1 MPHVDVHVCDD
12 AGAAYGIP
20 DGMRLVPHD
29 ESRLDPVDVLARERD
44 TALPAGFEARRG
56 GMRQVPSD
64 RDELYAVLLYK
75 QRMSQQLRRWQLMN
89 TETLITFGI
98 ALVLIPAAVIPYVR
112 HIRAQEKKAR
122 KKFEEAKIA
131 GLQAAVS
138 MHPHI
143 NATAC
148 IGCGGCTDVCPEGD
162 VLGVIDGKAVLL
174 HGSKCVGHGLCA
186 EACPV
191 GAIVMM
197 MAAPGRSADLPI
209 LNEHFETTVRNLFI
223 VGELGGMGLIKN
235 AITQGKKVVEHIATR
250 PRAAN
255 GGYDVIVV
263 GAGPAGLAAG
273 LTAQAS
279 RLKYAVLEQGDA
291 GGTIL
296 QYPRR
301 KIVMTSPVELPLWGK
316 VKLTE
321 ASKETLLEL
330 WQQVL
335 VKTQLK
341 VNTNEKVLDISDAGG
356 YFSVKT
362 ASGEYPARHVVL
374 ALGRRGT
381 PRKLGVPGEE
391 LAKVTYRLI
400 DAETYKDCDVLVV
413 GGGDSAVEAAV
424 GLALHGTNR
433 VTLSYRKAEF
443 TRLKERNARR
453 LDEFKKKNAVNVLL
467 GSNVKAIG
475 EKDVRIETSD
485 GMKTLPNDYVFIFA
499 GGEMPFEFLK
509 KAGIRFQEQVVA

>member
-1 MPHVDVHVCDD
+1 MSVD
-12 AGAAYGIP
+12 
-20 DGMRLVPHD
+20 
-29 ESRLDPVDVLARERD
+29 S
-44 TALPAGFEARRG
+44 
-56 GMRQVPSD
+56 
-64 RDELYAVLLYK
+64 
-75 QRMSQQLRRWQLMN
+75 
-89 TETLITFGI
+89 LITLLI
-98 ALVLIPAAVIPYVR
+98 ALIVIPAALVPYVR
-112 HIRAQEKKAR
+112 HVRRTESRAR
-122 KKFEEAKIA
+122 RKFEEARIA

-143 NATAC
+143 NAMAC
-148 IGCGGCTDVCPEGD
+148 IGCGGCVDVCPEGD
-162 VLGVIDGKAVLL
+162 VLGLIDGKAVLV
-174 HGSKCVGHGLCA
+174 HGSKCVGHGVCA

-191 GAIVMM
+191 GAITMM

-209 LNEHFETTVRNLFI
+209 LNENFETNVPNLFV

-235 AITQGKKVVEHIATR
+235 AITQGRKAVEHIATR
-250 PRAAN
+250 PRATSKDA
-255 GGYDVIVV
+255 YDVVIV
-263 GAGPAGLAAG
+263 GAGPAGLSAG
-273 LTAQAS
+273 LSAKAG
-279 RLKYAVLEQGDA
+279 RLKYALLEQGDA

-301 KIVMTSPVELPLWGK
+301 KIVMTSPVDLPLWGK

-321 ASKETLLEL
+321 ASKETLLDL

-335 VKTQLK
+335 VKTQLT
-341 VNTNEKVLDISDAGG
+341 VNTNEKVLDISSAGG
-356 YFSVKT
+356 RFVVKT
-362 ASGEYPARHVVL
+362 GIREYPARHVVL

-381 PRKLGVPGEE
+381 PRKLGVPGEG
-391 LAKVTYRLI
+391 LGKVTYRLI

-453 LDEFKKKNAVNVLL
+453 LDEFKKKNAVNVVLN
-467 GSNVKAIG
+467 SNVKEIG
-475 EKDVRIETSD
+475 EKEVQIETAE
-485 GMKTLPNDYVFIFA
+485 GVRALPNDYVFIFA

-509 KAGIRFQEQVVA
+509 KTGIKFQKQVVA